1 MISGKQI
8 YTILTSGMAM
18 SALAGRG
25 NPGTKRDILCF
36 PPIGQHALILWKQ
49 KYISQYPEG
58 EMSAKRLVILV
69 VPVLILLSGG

>member
-36 PPIGQHALILWKQ
+36 PPIGQHVLILWKQ
-49 KYISQYPEG
+49 KYIPQYPE
-58 EMSAKRLVILV
+58 ERCRLNNL
-69 VPVLILLSGG
+69 